1 MKSQIKALIAIV
13 LISGL
18 SQVFAADTDTSWATA
33 SWDTQTANVADVNAD
48 DLDASALSDEEE
60 DAAIDDLW
68 AEAPLDAASWKDIVA
83 APKGWVGNYVEV
95 ACDKDFFTQN
105 ACNQCFDW
113 GKKAVGEKIT
123 GLTDSWTNPNT
134 TEQIVYKD
142 EQKMPELVNIGWAN
156 SVWLTNPQ
164 EPDKFWK
171 FSEELTWTDSA
182 TG

>member
-33 SWDTQTANVADVNAD
+33 SWDTQTANIADVNAD

-68 AEAPLDAASWKDIVA
+68 TEAPLDAASWKDIVA

-95 ACDKDFFTQN
+95 AHENGFKSKY
-105 ACNQCFDW
+105 AHM
-113 GKKAVGEKIT
+113 GKIYVKTGQKVTSENILGEVGMSGNTSGPHTHLEITREEKYLDPLTLLPSPQDMPFQAKIT
-123 GLTDSWTNPNT
+123 
-134 TEQIVYKD
+134 Q
-142 EQKMPELVNIGWAN
+142 
-156 SVWLTNPQ
+156 
-164 EPDKFWK
+164 
-171 FSEELTWTDSA
+171 
-182 TG
+182 